1 MSRLGA
7 KVIIGSR
14 NVEKS
19 KKAAQEI
26 QDETGREV
34 IALAL
39 DLASFESVQKF
50 AKEVLSIRCVMFEP
64 TDIQQGT
71 NIPER
76 LLNKPYAN
84 EVTLTG

>member
-64 TDIQQGT
+64 TDI
-71 NIPER
+71 NSHKIR
-76 LLNKPYAN
+76 LDMISEISVNKS
-84 EVTLTG
+84 LI

>member
-1 MSRLGA
+1 MYNNGISNFLGIGKETARALSRLGA

-64 TDIQQGT
+64 TDISS
-71 NIPER
+71 
-76 LLNKPYAN
+76 
-84 EVTLTG
+84 

>member
-26 QDETGREV
+26 QDATGREV

-64 TDIQQGT
+64 TDISS
-71 NIPER
+71 
-76 LLNKPYAN
+76 
-84 EVTLTG
+84 